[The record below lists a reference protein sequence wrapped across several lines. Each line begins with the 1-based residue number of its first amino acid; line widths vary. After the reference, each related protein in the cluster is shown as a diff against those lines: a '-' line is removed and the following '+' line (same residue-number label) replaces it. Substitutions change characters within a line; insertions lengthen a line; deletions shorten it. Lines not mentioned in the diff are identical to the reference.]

1 MKCWTRA
8 SETKHRRASP
18 DISWRL
24 GGKEQRISSYGILMK
39 KEIVLWGCNSYPAPA
54 QPAAVRQ
61 GGPRLGLP
69 KRFRRE
75 QPKSVKVIW
84 CSTRFAS
91 SGTLGQMRAA
101 GVAKATSRP
110 ECRRQRSMPAQG
122 LGCQMLLREL
132 TVLSNKNH
140 NPKCFGSGGTP
151 GPRPGIPKRFHR
163 EQLRQVE
170 GRRFSTRFGSGG
182 TPAGAAGRT
191 AFMKYAG

>member
-8 SETKHRRASP
+8 SETKLRRASP

-24 GGKEQRISSYGILMK
+24 GGKAQRISSYGVLMK

-54 QPAAVRQ
+54 QPAAGRQ
-61 GGPRLGLP
+61 GVR
-69 KRFRRE
+69 
-75 QPKSVKVIW
+75 
-84 CSTRFAS
+84 
-91 SGTLGQMRAA
+91 QMRAA

-151 GPRPGIPKRFHR
+151 GPRLGIPKRFHR

-170 GRRFSTRFGSGG
+170 GRRFSTRFGSGV